1 MLGYISGEY
10 DILRAKDLRKIDE
23 AVQINRE
30 KGNKYFAVAIYDTEL
45 CSQLGMDAPLKS
57 TADRAKI
64 MEQIEGIDFTF
75 VVDSIDENEIV
86 KKATEAYNKFLKR
99 KNEKDAEKTK
109 KYKTV
114 YVPGTY
120 DLFHAGHLEN
130 LLEAS
135 KLGEKLIAGVKSDE
149 VVKKQKGD
157 YPKISAEERMEI
169 LRHFKF
175 IDDVYEFYTRDLH
188 VAADWVEGKYG
199 TRPAI
204 VCGND
209 LKKDYKNVTGL
220 DIIYTDRDEKKMKER
235 STSTYKKKLKL
246 GQIEIPNE
254 DKYSFTGSMDLML
267 PSYIDDRYEIVGE
280 YTVPNDKTPIEVT
293 DGEKVEIQSNNENKE
308 GFLI

>member
-23 AVQINRE
+23 AVQINRT

-45 CSQLGMDAPLKS
+45 CSRLGMDTPLKS
-57 TADRAKI
+57 TEDRAKI
-64 MEQIEGIDFTF
+64 MEQIEGVDFTF
-75 VVDSIDENEIV
+75 IVDSAEESEIV
-86 KKATEAYNKFLKR
+86 KKATEAYHEFLRKR
-99 KNEKDAEKTK
+99 ETIKPLGTK

-135 KLGEKLIAGVKSDE
+135 KKGEKLIAGVKADE

-188 VAADWVEGKYG
+188 VAAEWVEEKYG
-199 TRPAI
+199 YKPAI
-204 VCGND
+204 VCGDD
-209 LKKDYKNVTGL
+209 LKKDYRNVTGL
-220 DIIYTDRDEKKMKER
+220 DIIYTNRDEKKMKER
-235 STSTYKKKLKL
+235 SSSTYKKKLKL
-246 GQIEIPNE
+246 GQIELPDE
-254 DKYSFTGSMDLML
+254 DKYCYSGNMDLVI
-267 PSYIDDRYEIVGE
+267 PKCFDDE
-280 YTVPNDKTPIEVT
+280 DEVEVAGNF
-293 DGEKVEIQSNNENKE
+293 DISDINNEKTGTENINKNGE